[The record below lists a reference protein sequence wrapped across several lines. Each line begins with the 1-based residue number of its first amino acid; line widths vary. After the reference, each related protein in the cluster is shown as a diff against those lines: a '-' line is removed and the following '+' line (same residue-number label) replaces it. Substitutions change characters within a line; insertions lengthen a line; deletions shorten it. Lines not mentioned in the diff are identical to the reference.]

1 MARISDD
8 MEIDNP
14 TEINSLE
21 KYYDYRKMINSIYSE
36 KKDKNMY
43 TLLSHGGYSTLPYI
57 IPNNVNIIMKCDEKM
72 LVLTLEQLNTLSR
85 VFINEQACMD
95 YLSLIATL
103 STYGFMNNF
112 CVYGS
117 GDVIGNMQL
126 WGDNFPSDFKTQYGS
141 TVTVDM
147 ASRIFKLPVNC
158 DLRYLP
164 TTVPKPNIFLK
175 GNTVLCNKPVAE
187 WTDST
192 GTRQWLSDIV
202 KNLLM
207 ISPDGFTLVLLCCR
221 DPLIPECAP
230 LFNRPI
236 SVSLKTYYKNKYN
249 GWEKML
255 RQRHIE
261 GKPTDQSRN
270 ANTWAFK
277 FGSKNKSN
285 KNWKI
290 YTKDGCDFCKKAKEL
305 LSERGI
311 DFEELDGLI
320 SKEWEK
326 RTPKDF
332 RTWPKIFFKN
342 KFIGGYSDLEKYLSK
357 RKINGSV

>member
-1 MARISDD
+1 MARMSDD
-8 MEIDNP
+8 MEID
-14 TEINSLE
+14 TLE
-21 KYYDYRKMINSIYSE
+21 KYYAYRKMINSIYSE

-57 IPNNVNIIMKCDEKM
+57 IPNGVNIIMKCDEKM
-72 LVLTLEQLNTLSR
+72 LVLTLEELNTLSR
-85 VFINEQACMD
+85 VFINEEACMD

-141 TVTVDM
+141 TVKVDM
-147 ASRIFKLPVNC
+147 SSRIFKLPVHC

-164 TTVPKPNIFLK
+164 TTAPKPNIFLK

-202 KNLLM
+202 KNLLTL
-207 ISPDGFTLVLLCCR
+207 SPDGFTLVLLCCR

-236 SVSLKTYYKNKYN
+236 SVPLKRYYKNKYH

-261 GKPTDQSRN
+261 GKPTDASRN
-270 ANTWAFK
+270 ANTMAFN
-277 FGSKNKSN
+277 FGSKNK

-290 YTKDGCDFCKKAKEL
+290 YTKEGCGFCKKAKEL
-305 LSERGI
+305 LSKRNM
-311 DFEELDGLI
+311 DFEEVDGLT
-320 SKEWEK
+320 SDGWKEK
-326 RTPKDF
+326 TPENF
-332 RTWPKIFFKN
+332 ITWPKIFFKN

-357 RKINGSV
+357 RK